1 MDLISV
7 IVPVYNA
14 LATLPRCAKSILT
27 QSHSRLELILVDDGS
42 ADGSGGLCDAL
53 ALADERVRVIHQKN
67 GGVSTA
73 RNAGLAAAAGR
84 WVVFVDADDAL
95 APHALESALAA
106 QQANP
111 NRLVVW
117 PFACQPEALPQTAC
131 CEGEAFG
138 VEKTGW
144 MYLDCCL
151 SMPWNKLFDR

>member
-84 WVVFVDADDAL
+84 WVVFVAVSYTHL
-95 APHALESALAA
+95 T
-106 QQANP
+106 
-111 NRLVVW
+111 
-117 PFACQPEALPQTAC
+117 LPTIYS
-131 CEGEAFG
+131 
-138 VEKTGW
+138 V
-144 MYLDCCL
+144 
-151 SMPWNKLFDR
+151 